1 MTLWVHLDRTYFA
14 KIENWKHCNK
24 VIFKCVNSVMGPIFN
39 EKVTEKWSLWV
50 HEQCTGAL
58 FTGEFVN
65 NCGWNTKKKKAENV
79 DVDVYPNPHYINA
92 LSLDHSYFMSTL
104 RPWNHYWKSCMKE
117 SVAVIWEEGPY
128 HIGLSLEDTDGRIC
142 RKRPKIMLRSMT
154 SVKGSPRASINLEAH
169 WILFLVHGHLHNGV
183 ST

>member
-1 MTLWVHLDRTYFA
+1 MSWDPSLMKKLLKSEVYESMNSARVHCSQ
-14 KIENWKHCNK
+14 ENLSTTVAETQK
-24 VIFKCVNSVMGPIFN
+24 
-39 EKVTEKWSLWV
+39 
-50 HEQCTGAL
+50 
-58 FTGEFVN
+58 
-65 NCGWNTKKKKAENV
+65 KKKKAENV